1 VPATAEGAARPDS
14 ADAAIDD
21 MQRDLDALRE
31 GLAEAEAVAKD
42 DWGTAYG
49 L

>member
-1 VPATAEGAARPDS
+1 
-14 ADAAIDD
+14 
-21 MQRDLDALRE
+21 MQGDLDALRD
-31 GLAEAEAVAKD
+31 GLAEAEAIASD